1 MTAFTKQNLVIS
13 GDYVFYQPHADNYW
27 EDRKF
32 PNGYV
37 TGQPVVYTIVGDAIQ
52 FGPTPDAVYTV
63 SLDYYQRFAALS
75 TTPTNWLLTN
85 HPGVYLFGALAEGA
99 PYLMEDERTPLW
111 DTKYRAEVAALQQ
124 ADDAALRSGSA
135 MRVRTL

>member
-1 MTAFTKQNLVIS
+1 
-13 GDYVFYQPHADNYW
+13 
-27 EDRKF
+27 
-32 PNGYV
+32 
-37 TGQPVVYTIVGDAIQ
+37 
-52 FGPTPDAVYTV
+52 
-63 SLDYYQRFAALS
+63 
-75 TTPTNWLLTN
+75 
-85 HPGVYLFGALAEGA
+85 LAEGA